1 VSIDG
6 LRVFKSRHDPVATL
20 DRAVAAI
27 ARNGMKVI
35 ARIDHGALAEAAG
48 AALHPTVVLM
58 FGNAK
63 AGAPTV
69 QAAQT
74 LAIDLPLKLLVWQDD
89 KGQTWV
95 AYNDPV
101 WLFRRHAVD
110 DEASAE
116 LMNEVLANVT
126 GEATG

>member
-1 VSIDG
+1 VSIEG

-20 DRAVAAI
+20 DRAEAAI
-27 ARNGMKVI
+27 GRNGMKVV

-48 AALHPTVVLM
+48 VALRATCVLM
-58 FGNAK
+58 FGSAQ

-74 LAIDLPLKLLVWQDD
+74 LAIDLPLKLLVWQDE
-89 KGQTWV
+89 KGETW
-95 AYNDPV
+95 AGYNDPA
-101 WLFRRHAVD
+101 WLFRRHGVD
-110 DEASAE
+110 DEAIAD
-116 LMNEVLANVT
+116 LMNEVLANVA

>member
-1 VSIDG
+1 MSIEG
-6 LRVFKSRHDPVATL
+6 LRIFKSRHDPVTTL
-20 DRAVAAI
+20 DRAVAAV

-48 AALHPTVVLM
+48 AALRPTVVLM

-69 QAAQT
+69 QTAQT
-74 LAIDLPLKLLVWQDD
+74 LAIDLPLKLLVWQDA
-89 KGQTWV
+89 KGETWA
-95 AYNDPV
+95 AYNDPI
-101 WLFRRHAVD
+101 WLLRRHAVD

-116 LMNEVLANVT
+116 VMNDVLANVA

>member
-1 VSIDG
+1 VSIEG
-6 LRVFKSRHDPVATL
+6 LRVFKSRHDPATTL
-20 DRAVAAI
+20 DRATAAI

-48 AALHPTVVLM
+48 AALRPTVVLM
-58 FGNAK
+58 FGSAK

-69 QAAQT
+69 QTAQS
-74 LAIDLPLKLLVWQDD
+74 LGIDLPLKLLIWQDA
-89 KGQTWV
+89 KGETWA

-101 WLFRRHAVD
+101 WLLRRHAVD

-116 LMNEVLANVT
+116 VMNDVLANVA